1 MKFNTMKEKFQ
12 SELEQERAWAQSLAC
27 DPAWEQWNQQL
38 NKQMNE
44 QHQQEQDDGPQHTQ
58 L

>member
-12 SELEQERAWAQSLAC
+12 SELEQERAWAQSLAD
-27 DPAWEQWNQQL
+27 DPAWEEWNQQL

-44 QHQQEQDDGPQHTQ
+44 QHQQEQDDDRH
-58 L
+58 